1 MSSSLIL
8 AALVGALIGAAVTA
22 LALGGWA
29 RVVSRRNAR
38 LHEDLLGAT
47 ADAARSSE
55 RLRELEAAKGTD
67 EERLRGLFAKVSQEA
82 LTVNAEQFLLLAET
96 RLGAARDAAA
106 VEFDRRTD
114 SVQQILEPLGAQLE
128 RYSTAVAEIENKRTD
143 AYRLLVERVD
153 SLAKLGQ
160 DLRHETARLVQS
172 LRAPQTR
179 GRWGELQLRR
189 VVELAGMVNKVDFI
203 EQVSTDG
210 ESGKLRPDMVINLP
224 GGGTIVVDS
233 KVPLQAFLDANDATT
248 EAERATALARH
259 ASQLRTHITQLGS
272 KEYWKQFPTAP
283 DYVVCFIPGE
293 PLANAAFEQDP
304 SLMEDALKLNVI
316 PATPTNLV
324 TLLKTVAHNWRYE
337 DIEQKAKA
345 IIDLGTELYDRLRT
359 VSGHLDQMRKSLTK
373 TVDSYN
379 ALLGSVESRLLV
391 TARTLHDTNM
401 AGTAAAPIV
410 SPQGIELM
418 PRRAQ
423 APALTTPLE
432 DS

>member
-1 MSSSLIL
+1 
-8 AALVGALIGAAVTA
+8 
-22 LALGGWA
+22 
-29 RVVSRRNAR
+29 
-38 LHEDLLGAT
+38 
-47 ADAARSSE
+47 
-55 RLRELEAAKGTD
+55 
-67 EERLRGLFAKVSQEA
+67 
-82 LTVNAEQFLLLAET
+82 
-96 RLGAARDAAA
+96 
-106 VEFDRRTD
+106 
-114 SVQQILEPLGAQLE
+114 
-128 RYSTAVAEIENKRTD
+128 
-143 AYRLLVERVD
+143 
-153 SLAKLGQ
+153 
-160 DLRHETARLVQS
+160 
-172 LRAPQTR
+172 
-179 GRWGELQLRR
+179 
-189 VVELAGMVNKVDFI
+189 MVNKVDFI
-203 EQVSTDG
+203 EQVCTDG

-283 DYVVCFIPGE
+283 DFVVCFIPGE

-359 VSGHLDQMRKSLTK
+359 VSGHLDQMRRSLTK

-379 ALLGSVESRLLV
+379 SLLGSVESRLLV
-391 TARTLHDTNM
+391 TARTLHDANM

-410 SPQGIELM
+410 SPEGIEVM

>member
-8 AALVGALIGAAVTA
+8 AAVVGALAGAALTA
-22 LALGGWA
+22 IALGGWV
-29 RVVSRRNAR
+29 RSVTRRNAR
-38 LHEDLLGAT
+38 LNDDLLRST
-47 ADAARSSE
+47 AEAARSSE
-55 RLRELEAAKGTD
+55 RLRELEAGKGSD

-82 LTVNAEQFLLLAET
+82 LTVNAEQFLQLAET

-106 VEFDRRTD
+106 VELDRRTD
-114 SVQQILEPLGAQLE
+114 AVQQILEPLGAQLE
-128 RYSTAVAEIENKRTD
+128 RYSTAVGEMENRRTD
-143 AYRLLVERVD
+143 AYRLLLERVD
-153 SLAKLGQ
+153 ALSTLGQ
-160 DLRHETARLVQS
+160 NLQHETARLVQS

-203 EQVSTDG
+203 EQVSADG
-210 ESGKLRPDMVINLP
+210 ETGKLRPDMVINLP

-337 DIEQKAKA
+337 DIEQKARA
-345 IIDLGTELYDRLRT
+345 VIDLGAELYDRLRT

-391 TARTLHDTNM
+391 TARTLHDANL
-401 AGTAAAPIV
+401 AGTAAAPIA
-410 SPQGIELM
+410 SPSEIEVVA
-418 PRRAQ
+418 RRVQ

>member
-82 LTVNAEQFLLLAET
+82 LTVNAEQFLQLAET

-106 VEFDRRTD
+106 VELDRRTD

-210 ESGKLRPDMVINLP
+210 EWGKLRPDMVINLP

>member
-82 LTVNAEQFLLLAET
+82 LTVNAEQFLQLAET

>member
-8 AALVGALIGAAVTA
+8 AGLIGALIGAGLTA
-22 LALGGWA
+22 IALGGWV
-29 RVVSRRNAR
+29 RGVVRRSAR
-38 LHEDLLGAT
+38 LQEDLLRSHAE
-47 ADAARSSE
+47 AARSSE
-55 RLRELEAAKGTD
+55 RIRELETGRSDD

-82 LTVNAEQFLLLAET
+82 LTVNAEHFLQLAET

-106 VEFDRRTD
+106 VELDRRTD

-128 RYSTAVAEIENKRTD
+128 RYSAAVSEIENKRTD

-160 DLRHETARLVQS
+160 NLQQETARLVQS

-189 VVELAGMVNKVDFI
+189 VVELAGMVNKVDFV

-210 ESGKLRPDMVINLP
+210 EGGKLRPDMVINLP

-259 ASQLRTHITQLGS
+259 ASQLRAHITQLGS

-345 IIDLGTELYDRLRT
+345 VIDLGAELYDRLRT

-391 TARTLHDTNM
+391 TARTLHDANL
-401 AGTAAAPIV
+401 AGTAAAPIT
-410 SPQGIELM
+410 SPSEIEVF

>member
-55 RLRELEAAKGTD
+55 RLRELEAGKGTD

-82 LTVNAEQFLLLAET
+82 LTVNAEQFLQLAET

-106 VEFDRRTD
+106 VELDRRTD

>member
-55 RLRELEAAKGTD
+55 RLRELEAATGTD

-82 LTVNAEQFLLLAET
+82 LTVNAEQFLQLAET

-106 VEFDRRTD
+106 VELDRRTD